1 MAENETT
8 GIRLEIPNENMEVI
22 ERYQKAFKDKF
33 KKRITKQSV
42 VNRAISNGIN
52 LIALDA
58 ETMEQETILDL
69 QKFS

>member
-1 MAENETT
+1 MANETT